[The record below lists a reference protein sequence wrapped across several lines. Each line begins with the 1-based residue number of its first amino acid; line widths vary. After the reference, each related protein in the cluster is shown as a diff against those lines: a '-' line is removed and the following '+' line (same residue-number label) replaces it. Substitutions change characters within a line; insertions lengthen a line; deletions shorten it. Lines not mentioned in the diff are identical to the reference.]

1 MKSLQVASWS
11 NVMITIEQT
20 PPRTRWLA
28 AFLGSFA
35 LVGAGCHDRKVDTSP
50 SEATPTTTHAALP
63 ADIERQVHTFCG
75 GACHKYPPADSFPR
89 KHWQAEVERGFSFYD
104 KSGLALSPPKLSDV
118 IHYYEER
125 APEELPASRIVPAAK
140 PLGVQFEQLTY
151 PPPAGPRPM
160 ISNVSAVRLP
170 QGVTDAAAIAREP
183 ITLLACDMKG
193 GRVMTLRPT
202 DASPSW
208 KVIAKVPN
216 PAHAEVIDLD
226 GDGIL
231 DILVADLGSY
241 TPTDRRCGSVV
252 WLRGRK
258 DGTFEPLTLLA
269 NVGRVADVRAADFR
283 GTGKLDLVVGVFGLH
298 LAGEIL
304 FLENRTA
311 DWSKPDFVPS
321 QIDPRHG
328 TIHVPVLDL
337 NGDGKPD
344 FIALISQEHE
354 TVVAFLNEGGGK
366 FRAKT
371 LYTAPHPAWGSS
383 GIQLV
388 DMNGDG
394 KVDVLYTNGDI
405 LDEPYLWKPY
415 HGIQWLENKGDLN
428 FEYHRI
434 ADMYGV
440 HNAFA
445 ARITGGVLP
454 DVLAVSFLPA
464 DKFHDRGA
472 RQADAVVL
480 FEQTAPGKFER
491 HSLLSEKCDSVVC
504 IAADLYG
511 SQPQKPGLAD
521 LVIGNFSSP
530 TSDHPVT
537 IWKNKGTGKK

>member
-1 MKSLQVASWS
+1 MPGTHRSFHRAGWFTATLGVLSLFGIS
-11 NVMITIEQT
+11 
-20 PPRTRWLA
+20 
-28 AFLGSFA
+28 
-35 LVGAGCHDRKVDTSP
+35 GCREHKVDV
-50 SEATPTTTHAALP
+50 PTTEHAQPAPPLP
-63 ADIERQVHTFCG
+63 ADIELQVHTFCG
-75 GACHKYPPADSFPR
+75 GACHAYPPADAFPR
-89 KHWQAEVERGFSFYD
+89 KYWRAEVERGFHFFE
-104 KSGLALSPPKLSDV
+104 KSTLALSPPKFSH
-118 IHYYEER
+118 IIRYYEER
-125 APEELPASRIVPAAK
+125 APEEYPPATITPASK
-140 PLGVQFEQLTY
+140 PLGIRFEQLPY

-170 QGVTDAAAIAREP
+170 SGVVEPLAIAREP
-183 ITLLACDMKG
+183 VTLLACDMEG
-193 GRVMTLRPT
+193 GRIMTLRPT
-202 DASPSW
+202 DQAPVW
-208 KVIAKVPN
+208 KVLAKVSH

-231 DILVADLGSY
+231 DILVADLGSFP
-241 TPTDRRCGSVV
+241 PTDRECGSVV
-252 WLRGRK
+252 WLRGKK
-258 DGTFEPLTLLA
+258 DGTFDPIKLLS

-298 LAGEIL
+298 AAGEIL
-304 FLENRTA
+304 FLENRTT
-311 DWSKPDFVPS
+311 DWSKPEFVPS

-328 TIHVPVLDL
+328 TIHVPVIDL

-388 DMNGDG
+388 DMNNDG

-440 HNAFA
+440 HNAVA
-445 ARITGGVLP
+445 ARITGGPLP

-464 DKFHDRGA
+464 DKFSERTA
-472 RQADAVVL
+472 RKADAVVL

-491 HSLLSEKCDSVVC
+491 HTLVSEKCDSVVC
-504 IAADLYG
+504 AACDLYG
-511 SQPQKPGLAD
+511 TDPRKPRLAD

-530 TSDHPVT
+530 TTNNPVV
-537 IWKNKGTGKK
+537 IWKNMGPIKK